1 MLFKAGQTHD
11 RGDGADGPQ
20 ARPPPATTA
29 PKLAPSKSPPPRLGL
44 PTAAKMASFS
54 RAKSWRS
61 HWLRHQRWIRRAAS
75 ASSMASAAAG
85 GAEKFCTF
93 SRWQARPSSCTRG
106 WLVGPGGG
114 SVRLRVLLCVERA
127 GTRCGYR
134 PCQRRWWIRRCTG
147 RTPPSAVTSEWQVS
161 GSRLSPSRGLT
172 LPPISPPT
180 RPQTCRPS
188 RAAGI
193 HALRSLVHSCRYW
206 QTVPASCSCA
216 PSDLFLPQ
224 LKSST
229 CCGQLCRHICS
240 PTLA

>member
-1 MLFKAGQTHD
+1 MLFKAGQTHA

-29 PKLAPSKSPPPRLGL
+29 LAPSKSPSPPWTSNRSKDGLFEPGKELAVALAAPPALDPPCSLGL
-44 PTAAKMASFS
+44 VHGK
-54 RAKSWRS
+54 RRGRWRGE
-61 HWLRHQRWIRRAAS
+61 I
-75 ASSMASAAAG
+75 
-85 GAEKFCTF
+85 CTF

-106 WLVGPGGG
+106 WLVGPGSG
-114 SVRLRVLLCVERA
+114 SVRLRVLLCVEQA

-134 PCQRRWWIRRCTG
+134 PCQRRWWTRRCTG

-161 GSRLSPSRGLT
+161 GSRHWPSRGLT

-206 QTVPASCSCA
+206 QTVPVSCSCA
-216 PSDLFLPQ
+216 PSDLFLPK